1 MNSHQLSDGSIA
13 VIRPFVAATGRT
25 RIDRYVISAPDAA
38 GHSYRRWTG
47 SATVADG
54 SAGTTVYFVAGSFP
68 EAAFDEA
75 LTFFKQQ
82 STDAI

>member
-13 VIRPFVAATGRT
+13 VIRPANASTGRT

-54 SAGTTVYFVAGSFP
+54 SAYFVAGSFP
-68 EAAFDEA
+68 EAVLDEA

-82 STDAI
+82 STDEI